1 MTRVHV
7 ANDKQYSTFIVS
19 SCPQTKLEDDLHR
32 LHSTDDVNVQQQ
44 LKNMASECMQQQ
56 QQLGYSLTF
65 CIRVMSPER
74 HQRKPAVQAAIAM
87 LRMPSRRRPVTGQPA
102 THTSHIRRAILRTPP
117 SPAGHWPAACRPRRA
132 FALCRHIVGWTQAC
146 N

>member
-1 MTRVHV
+1 MTCVHV

-74 HQRKPAVQAAIAM
+74 HQWKPAVQAATVM
-87 LRMPSRRRPVTGQPA
+87 LRSPSRRRPVTSQPA
-102 THTSHIRRAILRTPP
+102 TPTSHIRRAILRTAPVTRR
-117 SPAGHWPAACRPRRA
+117 SPARSAPTPRRT
-132 FALCRHIVGWTQAC
+132 FALCRHIAGWTQAC
-146 N
+146 